1 MIRLGIGGVQGRMG
15 QAICASVASVEGIV
29 VTGGVVREAIA
40 AHAGDVL
47 ISDDPA
53 ELVGTIDVL
62 VDVST
67 PDGVLRNLVAMR
79 QASVPYV
86 CGVTGLSDEHQDA
99 LMAAAVDI
107 PVLLAPNFSV
117 GVAAVTRILEL
128 AATLLADADVEIV
141 ETHHR
146 RKQDAPSGTALL
158 FADAIERA
166 RCAAAQ
172 RVHGRE
178 GVGPRQLGEMGIHSV
193 RGGGNS
199 GEHRIL
205 FAMDGEEV
213 AIEHRA
219 LARSTFADGAVHA
232 ARWIA
237 GKPPGRYTMQDVIE
251 LTVPEM

>member
-1 MIRLGIGGVQGRMG
+1 M
-15 QAICASVASVEGIV
+15 
-29 VTGGVVREAIA
+29 
-40 AHAGDVL
+40 
-47 ISDDPA
+47 
-53 ELVGTIDVL
+53 
-62 VDVST
+62 ST

-86 CGVTGLSDEHQDA
+86 CGVTGLSGEHQDA
-99 LMAAAVDI
+99 FTAAAVDI

-117 GVAAVTRILEL
+117 GVAAVTRLLEL

-178 GVGPRQLGEMGIHSV
+178 GVSPRQPGEMGIHSV
-193 RGGGNS
+193 RGGGNP

-205 FAMDGEEV
+205 FALDGEEV

-251 LTVPEM
+251 LTVPEI